1 MLGFCQLQDV
11 FVSVIL
17 GILFISLCIG
27 GICIFLVLKRKRI
40 GAGII
45 TVLCF
50 LFNMGILTLYTSYVK
65 TIFMHRELAEIVK
78 AVSEIPLIAVGI
90 IWLIIVLIYGSFL
103 MEEYHFYKNAVT
115 HSAIKESLDHLNT
128 GLCFAK
134 SNGVILLT
142 NHLMMR
148 LGYLLTGEE
157 IQNAELFWKVMKE
170 GEVSKDVKRLSY
182 GETPEF
188 LLPDNTIWTFRKEN
202 LKEAVQITAAD
213 TTELYQLMNQLREEN
228 RNLEMMYQRIRDYGD
243 KVDQYVI
250 TKERLETR
258 MNLHSFLGQALLT
271 TRHYL
276 RYDKGDVEKIYDMW
290 QRNIDVLRMEAEP
303 QQELDLFSE
312 LKANAQV
319 VGINVITTGIQ
330 PDVPYIQ
337 RLLASAGVEAVINA
351 GKHADAKNLYIDI
364 QENDKEY
371 IAKYMND
378 GKVPQKN
385 IIEGGGLG
393 NLRVKVERA
402 GGNMKIENISRFILT
417 IKLGKEVDQY
427 D

>member
-1 MLGFCQLQDV
+1 MLGFGQLNDV
-11 FVSVIL
+11 LVSVIL
-17 GILFISLCIG
+17 VVLFISLCIG

-50 LFNMGILTLYTSYVK
+50 FLNMGIVTLYTSFVK
-65 TIFMHRELAEIVK
+65 AIFFHRELPEIVR
-78 AVSEIPLIAVGI
+78 VISEIPLIVVGM
-90 IWLIIVLIYGSFL
+90 IWLIIILVYGKFLIG
-103 MEEYHFYKNAVT
+103 EYHFYKNAIT

-148 LGYLLTGEE
+148 LGFKLTGEE
-157 IQNAELFWKVMKE
+157 LQNAELFWEILKE
-170 GEVSKDVKRLSY
+170 GEVSKEVKRLSY

-188 LLPDNTIWTFRKEN
+188 LLPDKTIWTFRKEN
-202 LKEAVQITAAD
+202 LNEAIQITAAD
-213 TTELYQLMNQLREEN
+213 VTELYQLMKQLQEEN

-243 KVDQYVI
+243 KVDQYI
-250 TKERLETR
+250 IAKERLETR

-276 RYDKGDVEKIYDMW
+276 RYDHGDVEKIYDMW
-290 QRNIDVLRMEAEP
+290 QRNIDVLRLEAEP

-319 VGINVITTGIQ
+319 VGINVITTGIF
-330 PDVPYIQ
+330 PEVPHVQ

-351 GKHADAKNLYIDI
+351 GKHADAKTLYINI
-364 QENDKEY
+364 EENEKEY
-371 IAKYMND
+371 IAQYMND
-378 GKVPQKN
+378 GEEPRKS

-393 NLRVKVERA
+393 SLRVKVERA
-402 GGNMKIENISRFILT
+402 GGTMKIESGTKFILT
-417 IKLGKEVDQY
+417 IKLGKEVDLY
-427 D
+427 V